1 MSAPQKRT
9 ERARLLTS
17 PLVGVLPVRA
27 LGGAGPGYVGSCERS
42 GALATPSEYC
52 PLYRAYFCAREFQGG
67 RINAAEYTTCADQ
80 STAFCVGF
88 NFDSACH
95 PTKRR
100 AESCIQAMM
109 DAGRVSTP
117 TSSLPECQ
125 YCGGV

>member
-1 MSAPQKRT
+1 MSAPQKRND
-9 ERARLLTS
+9 RARLLTRFI
-17 PLVGVLPVRA
+17 VGVLAVLA
-27 LGGAGPGYVGSCERS
+27 LGGPSPGHVGSCDGS
-42 GALATPSEYC
+42 GELATPSEYC

-80 STAFCVGF
+80 SGAFCVGF
-88 NFDSACH
+88 NFDAACH

-100 AESCIQAMM
+100 ADSCIQAMM

-117 TSSLPECQ
+117 TTALPECQ